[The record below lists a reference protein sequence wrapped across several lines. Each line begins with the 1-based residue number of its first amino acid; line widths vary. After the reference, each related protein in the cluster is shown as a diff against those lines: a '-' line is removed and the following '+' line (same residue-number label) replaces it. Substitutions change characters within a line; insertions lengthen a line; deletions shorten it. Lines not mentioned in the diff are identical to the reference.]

1 VHTTDRIAMAATTAV
16 AGAAIMDLVRERSV
30 LDGFEL
36 ALIALTGGLVLAFR
50 RREQDSGRADS
61 PVHAILAQTSLEL
74 RTPIT
79 IARGHAEILR
89 SADRDE
95 NGEDHLDIIVDELDR
110 LTRLT
115 ERMHILMSA
124 DDPSVIVRRPVTIE
138 SVVVDIG
145 RRWGTVAG
153 REWRINCLDETCIV
167 VDAAWVTIALD
178 AMIETALVRTV
189 DGDRIVV
196 SAYAEDGWAVFA
208 VNDTGRCTLSNEV
221 DALGSICASDD
232 DPALTLALRVANT
245 VSRAHGGRLRVE
257 RARGYGNE
265 LTLHLPIADPATADG
280 LWVAPAAR

>member
-1 VHTTDRIAMAATTAV
+1 MLL
-16 AGAAIMDLVRERSV
+16 DLVRERSV

-36 ALIALTGGLVLAFR
+36 AVIALAGAMVLALR
-50 RREQDSGRADS
+50 RREGHSGGADS
-61 PVHAILAQTSLEL
+61 PVHHAILAQTSLEL

-79 IARGHAEILR
+79 IARGHAEMLR
-89 SADRDE
+89 SADPDE

-124 DDPSVIVRRPVTIE
+124 DDPSVMVRRPVTIE

-153 REWRINCLDETCIV
+153 REWRINCVDETCIV
-167 VDAAWVTIALD
+167 VDAARITIALD
-178 AMIETALVRTV
+178 AMIETALERTV

-208 VNDTGRCTLSNEV
+208 VTDTGRRTLNNRV
-221 DALGSICASDD
+221 DALGSVSASDD
-232 DPALTLALRVANT
+232 DPALNLELRVASA
-245 VSRAHGGRLRVE
+245 VSRAHGGRLLAE
-257 RARGYGNE
+257 SARGYGNE

-280 LWVAPAAR
+280 LRVAPAAR